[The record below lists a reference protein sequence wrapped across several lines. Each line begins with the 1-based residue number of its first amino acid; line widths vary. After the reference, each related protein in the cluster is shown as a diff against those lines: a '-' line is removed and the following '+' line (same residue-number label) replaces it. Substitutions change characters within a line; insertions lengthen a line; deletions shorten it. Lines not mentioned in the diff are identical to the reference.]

1 LHQAPDEFFQGLKAP
16 GVSGYHMLDATSKL
30 AQFDIRLR
38 PELDHKGT
46 PGGQWP
52 CCLR

>member
-1 LHQAPDEFFQGLKAP
+1 
-16 GVSGYHMLDATSKL
+16 MLDATSKL

-46 PGGQWP
+46 LGGQWP